1 MLRSR
6 DELDSLLK
14 QAFEEGVSWP
24 IDRPSLRALSH
35 MGPTVAQI
43 AQYFST
49 DPVEVQALLN
59 GRSAESVSFTDR
71 EQNHSE

>member
-1 MLRSR
+1 MSCNR

-24 IDRPSLRALSH
+24 IDRPSLMALSR

-49 DPVEVQALLN
+49 DPIEVQALLN
-59 GRSAESVSFTDR
+59 GRSAEFVTSTN
-71 EQNHSE
+71 Q